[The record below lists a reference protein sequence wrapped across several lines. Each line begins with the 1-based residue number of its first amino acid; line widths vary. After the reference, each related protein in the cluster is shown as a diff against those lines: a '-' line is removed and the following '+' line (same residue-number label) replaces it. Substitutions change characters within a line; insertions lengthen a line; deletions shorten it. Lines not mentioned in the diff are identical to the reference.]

1 MPLWLRFRICRIN
14 CVVVVYRQ
22 PAHAAELPPF
32 SEILPLL
39 RQDLNSVVVTV
50 GDDQPSLGV
59 ELDRV
64 RCSELPRPRSDLT
77 DDPQELAAA
86 VEHRDTADKVRVL
99 DVRMALRHVN
109 SPVARIRE
117 IGRASCRERE

>member
-1 MPLWLRFRICRIN
+1 MPLWLRFRVRRIN

-32 SEILPLL
+32 SQILRLL
-39 RQDLNSVVVTV
+39 RQNLNSVVVAV

-64 RCSELPRPRSDLT
+64 RCAELPWSCSGLT

-86 VEHRDTADKVRVL
+86 VEHQDTVDKIRVL
-99 DVRMALRHVN
+99 DVGMALCDVN
-109 SPVARIRE
+109 
-117 IGRASCRERE
+117 